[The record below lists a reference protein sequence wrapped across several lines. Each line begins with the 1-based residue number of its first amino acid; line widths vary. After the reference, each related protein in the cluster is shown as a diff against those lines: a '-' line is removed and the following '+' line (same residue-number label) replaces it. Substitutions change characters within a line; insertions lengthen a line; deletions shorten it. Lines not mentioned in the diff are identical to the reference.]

1 MFSSAEIFYLI
12 ELMYL
17 DGPLND
23 AIIIIEA
30 KT

>member
-17 DGPLND
+17 DGRLND